1 MRFWLSI
8 RGAGMRSR
16 WSSLT
21 RISSMRSRSRGGS
34 TLKIT
39 RSSRPVMPSVRTLPA
54 EQQDRLDWL
63 MRPVNEDDYDDEY
76 EEEPIWEEIGYI
88 EEASKRL
95 IKEHPQEYRKIVE
108 SIDLNRLHRE
118 IDSLKGQI
126 ATRDNQIRKLVAK
139 NPQNT
144 NVPALLKT
152 TETFR
157 AELERLDSNLVK
169 PKKKRPRRAKG
180 A

>member
-1 MRFWLSI
+1 
-8 RGAGMRSR
+8 
-16 WSSLT
+16 
-21 RISSMRSRSRGGS
+21 
-34 TLKIT
+34 
-39 RSSRPVMPSVRTLPA
+39 
-54 EQQDRLDWL
+54 